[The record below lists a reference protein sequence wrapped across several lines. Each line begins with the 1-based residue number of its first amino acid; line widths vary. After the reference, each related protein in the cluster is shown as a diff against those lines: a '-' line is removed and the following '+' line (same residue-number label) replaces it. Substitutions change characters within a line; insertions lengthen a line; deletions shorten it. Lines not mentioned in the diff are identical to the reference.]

1 MKDDNNIGL
10 YGNNGGGWS
19 LFTDVSTGVT
29 TVTSLG
35 SAGSTTL
42 CRNASSQISTCS
54 SSARYKN
61 NINTFTSGLDLIR
74 RLRPVTFNWKDGGMA
89 DMGLV
94 AEEVNAV
101 EPLLTTTNAK
111 GEVEGVKYDRLS
123 VAFVNAFKEQQTQIE
138 QQKQE
143 ITGLKSELEALRAL
157 VCSQN
162 ASAEVCRP
170 KK

>member
-1 MKDDNNIGL
+1 MKDDNSIGL

-29 TVTSLG
+29 TIANLG

-54 SSARYKN
+54 SSARYKD
-61 NINTFTSGLDLIR
+61 NINTFASGLDLIR
-74 RLRPVTFNWKDGGMA
+74 KLRPVSFNWKDGGML

-94 AEEVNAV
+94 AEEVSAV
-101 EPLLTTTNAK
+101 EPLLTTQNAN
-111 GEVEGVKYDRLS
+111 GEVEGVKYDRVGVVL
-123 VAFVNAFKEQQTQIE
+123 VNAVKEQQAQIEAQAKQIE
-138 QQKQE
+138 QQRAE
-143 ITGLKSELEALRAL
+143 ITALKAL
-157 VCSQN
+157 VCAQN
-162 ASAEVCRP
+162 PGAGICAQ